1 MKVYL
6 ISSELNDNI
15 LYKIGIT
22 KREVKDRLKELKTG
36 NAARLDIVN
45 VFESKWATKIESN
58 LHAYFNIK
66 KISGSKEWFNLEEK
80 DVEEFMNRCQSIH
93 NNLELISNNNTWYID
108 LIENRQVKKKLN
120 QIKKTVKFIKKIF

>member
-6 ISSELNDNI
+6 ISSELNDTT

-36 NAARLDIVN
+36 NAAKLDIVN

-58 LHAYFNIK
+58 LHTYFNRK
-66 KISGSKEWFNLEEK
+66 KIDGSKEWFNLEEA
-80 DVEEFMNRCQSIH
+80 DVEEFLDRCQSIH

-108 LIENRQVKKKLN
+108 LMENRQVKKKLK
-120 QIKKTVKFIKKIF
+120 QVEKTIKFIKKLF

>member
-6 ISSELNDNI
+6 ISSEINNHT

-36 NAARLDIVN
+36 NAATLNIVN

-58 LHAYFNIK
+58 LHSYFVRK
-66 KISGSKEWFNLEEK
+66 KIEGSKEWFNLEET
-80 DVEEFMNRCQSIH
+80 DVNEFLERCQMIH
-93 NNLELISNNNTWYID
+93 NNMELISKNNTWYID
-108 LIENRQVKKKLN
+108 MLENKT
-120 QIKKTVKFIKKIF
+120 IKKNLSK

>member
-6 ISSELNDNI
+6 ISSEINNHT

-36 NAARLDIVN
+36 NAATLNIVN

-58 LHAYFNIK
+58 LHKRYKN
-66 KISGSKEWFNLEEK
+66 ISGEWFELTNDEVDTFLK
-80 DVEEFMNRCQSIH
+80 VCKIVHDNFEFLS
-93 NNLELISNNNTWYID
+93 LNNTWIID
-108 LIENRQVKKKLN
+108 KKLL
-120 QIKKTVKFIKKIF
+120 

>member
-6 ISSELNDNI
+6 ISSELNDSI

-36 NAARLDIVN
+36 NAARLDIIN

-58 LHAYFNIK
+58 LHAYFNMK

-108 LIENRQVKKKLN
+108 LIENRQVKKKLM
-120 QIKKTVKFIKKIF
+120 